1 MDNHDMID
9 REQAALK
16 TIQDIN
22 SGRVD
27 PNLLDRETRRECVV
41 VLVGEGYSHSHIAQI
56 MKRSEKTISRDLID
70 IRKKNAFSPS
80 VEFVK
85 ETVGEF
91 ITKARIHASY
101 LMRIAREKDSSA
113 ASRAGAEYL
122 AWKVT
127 KELVEKMQTLGYLPL
142 KPQEV
147 IGHFLH
153 QAEPDT
159 IEEINAMKKQ
169 LAELEEQAKEM
180 DIFDDEISK
189 SIALLNEEV
198 KQSEIKGRIL
208 EVKKQLNAEEEKD
221 E

>member
-1 MDNHDMID
+1 MSNQEDKPVLTIISDLKNGAVSPD
-9 REQAALK
+9 ALDK
-16 TIQDIN
+16 T
-22 SGRVD
+22 
-27 PNLLDRETRRECVV
+27 TRQNCVE
-41 VLVGEGYSHSHIAQI
+41 VLIGEGYSSAQI
-56 MKRSEKTISRDLID
+56 AKIMKKTDRTIRRDLED
-70 IRKKNAFSPS
+70 IRGRNALSPDL
-80 VEFVK
+80 EYAKRFI
-85 ETVGEF
+85 GEVVVS
-91 ITKARIHASY
+91 ARNHHKH
-101 LMRIAREKDSSA
+101 LMRLARTPDATVTEKIQGEA
-113 ASRAGAEYL
+113 A
-122 AWKVT
+122 AWKVL

-208 EVKKQLNAEEEKD
+208 EVKKQLNAEGEED

>member
-1 MDNHDMID
+1 MSHQEDKPVLTIISDLKNGAVSPD
-9 REQAALK
+9 ALDK
-16 TIQDIN
+16 T
-22 SGRVD
+22 
-27 PNLLDRETRRECVV
+27 TRQNCVE
-41 VLVGEGYSHSHIAQI
+41 VLIGEGYSPPQIAKI
-56 MKRSEKTISRDLID
+56 MKKTDRTIRRDLED
-70 IRKKNAFSPS
+70 IRGRNALSPDL
-80 VEFVK
+80 EYAKRFI
-85 ETVGEF
+85 GEVVVS
-91 ITKARIHASY
+91 ARNHHKH
-101 LMRIAREKDSSA
+101 LMRLARTPDATVTEKIQGEA
-113 ASRAGAEYL
+113 A
-122 AWKVT
+122 AWKVL